1 MSNQAFL
8 KLPNGAEWKVELTEG
23 DGEVWL
29 QKGWLEFVKYYSVK
43 QGNFMVFRYE
53 GNSVFYVLI
62 FDESAT
68 EIDYRS
74 DGEEGKLDEEFE
86 APNMDEISVEILDDF
101 LSSPCPKTRDKSPLP
116 CLRPH
121 KIMKTNSSGK
131 IASTS
136 QTCRQFKETKLE
148 KLKTKA
154 NANATMRDFK
164 GVEICTLFLSG
175 YLPFFWGVEVPCF
188 YCSHNH
194 VYLNFSAKGG
204 VKGINATKRCSKAE
218 VLGKIQPLTN
228 SEKARA
234 LQKASAFIRPESPYF
249 VIVIQPSYLKI
260 LVSFSSFK

>member
-1 MSNQAFL
+1 
-8 KLPNGAEWKVELTEG
+8 
-23 DGEVWL
+23 
-29 QKGWLEFVKYYSVK
+29 
-43 QGNFMVFRYE
+43 MVFRYE
-53 GNSVFYVLI
+53 GNSDFYVLI

-68 EIDYRS
+68 EINYRS

-154 NANATMRDFK
+154 NANATMREFK
-164 GVEICTLFLSG
+164 GVEICTLFLSC
-175 YLPFFWGVEVPCF
+175 YLPFFGGLKCLVYTVLIIMFILIFQQKKVLKALMLPSNARKLKFLEGS
-188 YCSHNH
+188 SH
-194 VYLNFSAKGG
+194 
-204 VKGINATKRCSKAE
+204 
-218 VLGKIQPLTN
+218 
-228 SEKARA
+228 
-234 LQKASAFIRPESPYF
+234 
-249 VIVIQPSYLKI
+249 
-260 LVSFSSFK
+260 

>member
-1 MSNQAFL
+1 M
-8 KLPNGAEWKVELTEG
+8 
-23 DGEVWL
+23 
-29 QKGWLEFVKYYSVK
+29 KYNSVR
-43 QGNFMVFRYE
+43 QGNFMIFRYE
-53 GNSVFYVLI
+53 GNSDFYVLI

-101 LSSPCPKTRDKSPLP
+101 LSSPRPKTRDKSPLP

-154 NANATMRDFK
+154 NANATMREFK
-164 GVEICTLFLSG
+164 GVEICTLFLSC
-175 YLPFFWGVEVPCF
+175 YLPFF
-188 YCSHNH
+188 
-194 VYLNFSAKGG
+194 GG
-204 VKGINATKRCSKAE
+204 
-218 VLGKIQPLTN
+218 
-228 SEKARA
+228 
-234 LQKASAFIRPESPYF
+234 
-249 VIVIQPSYLKI
+249 
-260 LVSFSSFK
+260 

>member
-1 MSNQAFL
+1 LSNQAFL

-136 QTCRQFKETKLE
+136 QPCRQFKETKLE
-148 KLKTKA
+148 KLKTKPNA
-154 NANATMRDFK
+154 NANATMGDFK

-175 YLPFFWGVEVPCF
+175 YLP
-188 YCSHNH
+188 S
-194 VYLNFSAKGG
+194 LGG
-204 VKGINATKRCSKAE
+204 
-218 VLGKIQPLTN
+218 
-228 SEKARA
+228 
-234 LQKASAFIRPESPYF
+234 
-249 VIVIQPSYLKI
+249 
-260 LVSFSSFK
+260 